1 MQVVSQCLQASSTTC
16 FLRTFGWTLPC
27 YFLVHY
33 LLGTKSSESEL
44 ERPMWANS
52 HIWQNKVQANSYSGY
67 IYVCFSTDQEG
78 AEEDKRNEVEVGK
91 ITAALLPM
99 GPWLLVTGS
108 VAQTWQHDLVPGFA
122 SCTPDTHKNTERK
135 QLWLKRHTF
144 MTIYTLF
151 GWSAHR
157 EFTKYFWHFNSLL
170 FKIQQWSVSLC
181 SYLRDYI
188 VHVTIH

>member
-67 IYVCFSTDQEG
+67 IYVCFGTDQEG
-78 AEEDKRNEVEVGK
+78 AEEDKRDEVEVGK

-99 GPWLLVTGS
+99 GPWLLVTSS

-122 SCTPDTHKNTERK
+122 SCTPDTHKNTERNRAALIEETYIYDNLHFIWMVCPQRVYK
-135 QLWLKRHTF
+135 IFLTF
-144 MTIYTLF
+144 
-151 GWSAHR
+151 
-157 EFTKYFWHFNSLL
+157 
-170 FKIQQWSVSLC
+170 QQF
-181 SYLRDYI
+181 I
-188 VHVTIH
+188 I